1 MIDFCGKRKLF
12 YAFSALMLLGA
23 LLLYGQ
29 KGLNFSIEFSS
40 GSVLRLHF
48 DDAAVTKADLEKVL
62 ETPRF
67 AEKFQ
72 KPSIVEI
79 ASKDVQGQ
87 TGKEF
92 QITSAFIMESDGET
106 QIDKQLVIELQKT
119 WPSATALEFVNIGA
133 AIGDDLKD
141 AALISFALSV
151 LVVLLY
157 ISFRFE
163 FRYAVVS
170 IIAVVH
176 DTIIVMGIF
185 AFTQEEFASSTIA
198 AVLTLIGYS
207 LNDTIIVLDRIREN
221 TRKHRKEG
229 MAWLVNHSI
238 NETLSRTVKTSGTTF
253 VPVII
258 MFLFGGMGLHSFA
271 MVLLV
276 GIIIGTYSSICLAAP
291 ILVDWKGTT
300 EAAEEAGREA
310 AA

>member
-1 MIDFCGKRKLF
+1 
-12 YAFSALMLLGA
+12 MLLGA

-48 DDAAVTKADLEKVL
+48 DDASITKADLEKVL
-62 ETPRF
+62 ASPRF

-79 ASKDVQGQ
+79 ASKDVQGES
-87 TGKEF
+87 GKEF
-92 QITSAFIMESDGET
+92 QITSAFIMESEGET

-141 AALISFALSV
+141 AALISFVLSV

-238 NETLSRTVKTSGTTF
+238 NETLSRTIKTSGTTF
-253 VPVII
+253 VPVVI

-271 MVLLV
+271 MVLLT
-276 GIIIGTYSSICLAAP
+276 GILIGTYSSICLAAP
-291 ILVDWKGTT
+291 ILVDWRGTN